1 MTVSTHYKTLAGQCR
16 LSDSLGVYIASL
28 VCVCVCG
35 GGGGGGGGGG
45 YCCMHVMPL
54 IYSISMLILMRA
66 HVGE

>member
-28 VCVCVCG
+28 VCVCVCV
-35 GGGGGGGGGG
+35 GGGGGG

-54 IYSISMLILMRA
+54 IYSVSMLILMRA